1 MQKGYRYQDDKC
13 SFYIGVGSTH
23 FGLGFI
29 IDSKPATCY
38 DVVVRFQINIFW
50 LETWLVIYK

>member
-1 MQKGYRYQDDKC
+1 MQKGYRYQDDKW

-29 IDSKPATCY
+29 IDLSPATCRE
-38 DVVVRFQINIFW
+38 VIIRFQINILW
-50 LETWLVIYK
+50 LETWLVIYE